1 MDNRNQGGRGE
12 ICFYKWCYG
21 DGVEVEFAGG
31 QESSVMTAMD
41 SKKDQMRAAVM
52 EKRRAI

>member
-31 QESSVMTAMD
+31 QERSVMTAMD